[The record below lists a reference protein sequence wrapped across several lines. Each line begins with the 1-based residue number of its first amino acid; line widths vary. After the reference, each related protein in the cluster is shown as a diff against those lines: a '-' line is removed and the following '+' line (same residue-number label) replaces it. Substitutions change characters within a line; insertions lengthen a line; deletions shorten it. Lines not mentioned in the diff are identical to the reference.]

1 MVGWEYLIYLSYECR
16 FRYRNFNEERK
27 TRILSLLMKQ
37 CVMRIQRCYRCWHVK
52 KLEAKTTIWGFWVRL
67 REKIWARRDLH
78 KKLLAFKL
86 KRNSKLILKAMK
98 RMFYRKKAPSLK
110 RLSEREAVLLSK
122 IQAFV
127 RGRQLRKKF
136 PILQQ
141 ILQSERLKES
151 TARRLEQAR
160 LLFPLDSESRCLLSV
175 THLYN
180 EKRDLGKYLKYLC

>member
-1 MVGWEYLIYLSYECR
+1 
-16 FRYRNFNEERK
+16 
-27 TRILSLLMKQ
+27 
-37 CVMRIQRCYRCWHVK
+37 MRIQRCYRCWHVK

-98 RMFYRKKAPSLK
+98 RMFYRKKAPPLK